1 MKNGNR
7 KRTTLR
13 IDEDL
18 LRRAEVQAKAGGIS
32 VDFLVEHALCNQL
45 YAAGRETHELW
56 LTISGLKVAAEEAG
70 SRP

>member
-1 MKNGNR
+1 MTNDAR

-18 LRRAEVQAKAGGIS
+18 LRRAEAQAKGSGVS
-32 VDFLVEHALCNQL
+32 VDFLVEHALCNWL

-56 LTISGLKVAAEEAG
+56 LEISGLKAAAEEAG
-70 SRP
+70 SR